1 MGPGRKIMLLAFA
14 VALAA
19 AAMFVLAACG
29 EEEEETEVI
38 EGEPVE
44 LGDVSYNVVTTRFLN
59 PDDSQDA
66 EYLEGQPEPEPG
78 EQYLGSFMTVEN
90 EGDAAASLP
99 THFEILDTTGASYE
113 TVESESAYALPLG
126 KQLEGGESLPA
137 PDTPA
142 ADGPIKASMVLF
154 LVPDAV
160 TENRPLELEI
170 PSSEGDG
177 TVELDI

>member
-1 MGPGRKIMLLAFA
+1 MGPGRKTILLAVA

-29 EEEEETEVI
+29 EEEETEVI

-66 EYLEGQPEPEPG
+66 EYLEGQPEPKPG

-99 THFEILDTTGASYE
+99 PHFEILDTTGASYE
-113 TVESESAYALPLG
+113 SVESDGAYALPLG

-177 TVELDI
+177 KVELDI

>member
-1 MGPGRKIMLLAFA
+1 MGPGRKTRLLAAA

-19 AAMFVLAACG
+19 AAMFVLTACG
-29 EEEEETEVI
+29 EEEETEVI

-44 LGDVSYNVVTTRFLN
+44 LGDLSYNVVTTRFLN

-66 EYLEGQPEPEPG
+66 EYLEGQPEPKPG

-90 EGDAAASLP
+90 DGDAAASLP
-99 THFEILDTTGASYE
+99 PHFEILDTTDTTYE
-113 TVESESAYALPLG
+113 SVESESAYALPLG
-126 KQLEGGESLPA
+126 EELAGGESLPA

-142 ADGPIKASMVLF
+142 ADGPIKGSMVLF
-154 LVPDAV
+154 LMPDSV